1 MPGPPWRRPTA
12 ATSSKPAPL
21 YYRAKPASFWRTR
34 TSSGPFLERIMG
46 ISMTNA
52 NNYEYMEAEE
62 KQQLQ
67 LERLQSTI
75 NRACRNVAFHR
86 GRFSEAGIDPA
97 GIHSIQD
104 ITTLPFMNRRD
115 LSEHYPYELFAVP
128 LRDIVRIHTAPGT
141 TQNPTVSGYPPQD
154 LHVWQQILA
163 RGLEAAGV
171 TAHDILQI
179 NLNPGLANWGRD
191 YKRGAELVEAGVI
204 PNIPLS
210 IEKKVMVL
218 RDYKSSVLVTTPAL
232 AMELAAYIKEQRINT
247 NALELATLILAGD
260 LIPPENRRFIEET
273 LHATVWLHYGL
284 SEVPGP
290 AIAFECP
297 AHEGLHVNEDH
308 FLAEIVDP
316 ETGAPMPEGKPGE
329 LVLTTL
335 TTRAFPLI
343 RFRTGDKAEFYKAP
357 CSCGRSWKRIGW
369 YAERTDDILNI
380 DGVNV
385 HGQLVHANLQKTIG
399 NIPPSVRFFV
409 QQAEGKKYLEV
420 WLPVSTEIFSDEIKE
435 LEKLIRHAENKLRE
449 NLGVPVYIRLKEKM
463 DR

>member
-1 MPGPPWRRPTA
+1 MSSVLFSEKIMETFMKNADDIELMTA
-12 ATSSKPAPL
+12 D
-21 YYRAKPASFWRTR
+21 
-34 TSSGPFLERIMG
+34 
-46 ISMTNA
+46 
-52 NNYEYMEAEE
+52 E
-62 KQQLQ
+62 KNQLQ

-75 NRACRNVAFHR
+75 NRAFRNVPFHR
-86 GRFSEAGIDPA
+86 KRFSEAGVDPA
-97 GIHSIQD
+97 KIQSIRD
-104 ITTLPFMNRRD
+104 IARLPFMKREH
-115 LSEHYPYELFAVP
+115 LSQHYPYDLFAVP

-141 TQNPTVSGYPPQD
+141 TRNPTVSGYTPQD
-154 LHVWQQILA
+154 LNIWQQILA
-163 RGLEAAGV
+163 RGLRAANV
-171 TAHDILQI
+171 TPHDILQI
-179 NLNPGLANWGRD
+179 TLTPGLANWGRD
-191 YKRGAELVEAGVI
+191 YKRGAELIEASVI

-210 IEKKVMVL
+210 IEKKVMLL
-218 RDYKSSVLVTTPAL
+218 RDYKTSVLVTPPAL
-232 AMELAAYIKEQRINT
+232 AMELAVYIKEQDINV
-247 NALELATLILAGD
+247 NSLELATLILAGD
-260 LIPPENRRFIEET
+260 LISPANRRFLEET
-273 LHATVWLHYGL
+273 LHVSVWLHYGL

-297 AHEGLHVNEDH
+297 IHDGLHVNEDH

>member
-1 MPGPPWRRPTA
+1 M
-12 ATSSKPAPL
+12 TS
-21 YYRAKPASFWRTR
+21 
-34 TSSGPFLERIMG
+34 
-46 ISMTNA
+46 A

-97 GIHSIQD
+97 GIHCIQD
-104 ITTLPFMNRRD
+104 ITKLPFMNRRH
-115 LSEHYPYELFAVP
+115 LSEHYPYDLFAVP

-141 TQNPTVSGYPPQD
+141 TQNPTVSGYTPQD

-191 YKRGAELVEAGVI
+191 YKRGAELVEASVI

-210 IEKKVMVL
+210 IEKKLMVL

-232 AMELAAYIKEQRINT
+232 AMELAAHIRQQPGVPEG
-247 NALELATLILAGD
+247 LELKTLILAGD
-260 LIPPENRRFIEET
+260 AISDADRRMLEQT
-273 LHATVWLHYGL
+273 LRVKVWMHYGL

-290 AIAFECP
+290 AMAFECQ
-297 AHEGLHVNEDH
+297 EQQGLHINEDH
-308 FLAEIVDP
+308 FLAEIINP
-316 ETGAPMPEGKPGE
+316 ETGEPSAPGVSGE

-335 TTRAFPLI
+335 TTRALPLI
-343 RFRTGDKAEFYKAP
+343 RFKTGDKAKFFNEQ
-357 CSCGRSWKRIGW
+357 CRCGRSLQRIQWWG
-369 YAERTDDILNI
+369 ERTDEIINI
-380 DGVNV
+380 DGVTV
-385 HGQLVHANLQKTIG
+385 HGRLIVANLENTLG
-399 NIPPSVRFFV
+399 SLPGPVRFFV
-409 QQAEGKKYLEV
+409 RKGGEKKHLEI
-420 WLPVSTEIFSDEIKE
+420 WLPVSAEIFSDEIKE
-435 LEKLIRHAENKLRE
+435 LEKLIHHAEGRLRE
-449 NLGVPVYIRLKEKM
+449 NLGVPVAIRLKEKAAL
-463 DR
+463 